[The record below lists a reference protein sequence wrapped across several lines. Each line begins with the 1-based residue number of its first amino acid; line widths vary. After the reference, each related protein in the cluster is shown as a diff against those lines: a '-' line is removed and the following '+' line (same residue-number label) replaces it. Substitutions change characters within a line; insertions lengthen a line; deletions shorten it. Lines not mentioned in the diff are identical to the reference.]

1 MIELLDTLAEWF
13 AAGEQVAVATVI
25 RVEGSAPR
33 PVGARMIV
41 STGGHMAGSVS
52 GGCVE
57 TTVYEEMMDLLDGG
71 PPRVLHFG
79 ITDEMTWEVGL
90 ACGGTID
97 VFVQTLDPAL
107 IAALGERV
115 ERGERGSRSEPRS
128 LREPMALVCFIEGP
142 EAGSTA
148 LVTSQGTLLGPDVEQ
163 AASVASEML
172 AARAERGAVRELA
185 PGSRAF
191 IEPFLPPPVLVVA
204 GGVHIAVPLARFAR
218 ELGFRVVVVDPRAK
232 FANRERFPEADEVLV
247 AWPDEALAQ
256 MQVGETT
263 YVVLLTHDPKIDE
276 PTLAAALKTGAAYI
290 GAIGSRKT
298 HADRYER
305 MSKWGVTAEQLDRV
319 YSPIGLDLGG
329 STPEE
334 TALSIIAE
342 VVAVKNGRTGGSLRA
357 TTGPIGSRGKPTD
370 LDGPHSEPSG
380 PIWKG
385 EQPSHG

>member
-1 MIELLDTLAEWF
+1 MIELLDTLEEWF
-13 AAGEQVAVATVI
+13 AAGEQAAVATVI
-25 RVEGSAPR
+25 RVDGSAPR

-41 STGGHMAGSVS
+41 SSAGRMAGSVS

-57 TTVYEEMMDLLDGG
+57 TTVYAEMMDLLGGG
-71 PPRVLHFG
+71 PPRVLRFG
-79 ITDEMTWEVGL
+79 ITEDMIWEVGL
-90 ACGGTID
+90 ACGGIID
-97 VFVQTLDPAL
+97 VFVQELDPSL
-107 IAALGERV
+107 VAALGERV
-115 ERGERGSRSEPRS
+115 SQGNPVALVAFVDGAEAGS
-128 LREPMALVCFIEGP
+128 MALVAHEG
-142 EAGSTA
+142 TA
-148 LVTSQGTLLGPDVEQ
+148 LGPDVEQ
-163 AASVASEML
+163 AVSVAGEML
-172 AARAERGAVRELA
+172 AARAERGAVYELA

-204 GGVHIAVPLARFAR
+204 GGVHIAIPLARFAR
-218 ELGFRVVVVDPRAK
+218 ELGFHVVVVDPRAK

-256 MQVGETT
+256 MGVGETT
-263 YVVLLTHDPKIDE
+263 YIVLLTHDPKIDE

-305 MSKWGVTAEQLDRV
+305 MSRWGVNAEQLDRV

-357 TTGPIGSRGKPTD
+357 TTGPIG
-370 LDGPHSEPSG
+370 
-380 PIWKG
+380 KG
-385 EQPSHG
+385 AASSHE